1 MKARYLGLVP
11 VEEYKYSNKDRH
23 LLKGLTTQGCEANEG
38 KIFRIGS
45 TTTSTM
51 YNIINNIDNIFNN
64 NYNTIYIKK
73 TVNRHSPGIEQIL
86 SGKIIPSQATLCP
99 LLFARSTHCH
109 TMFTYIPNG
118 RRHVIIYLINI
129 KVGTR
134 LVLLIIS
141 D

>member
-1 MKARYLGLVP
+1 M
-11 VEEYKYSNKDRH
+11 
-23 LLKGLTTQGCEANEG
+23 LKGLTIRGCGANEG

-51 YNIINNIDNIFNN
+51 HNIINNIDSIFNN
-64 NYNTIYIKK
+64 NYNTIYIKSTK
-73 TVNRHSPGIEQIL
+73 YRHSPGIEQIL
-86 SGKIIPSQATLCP
+86 SGKIICGIILCHLYYSQSGYLCP
-99 LLFARSTHCH
+99 LLFACSTYCH

>member
-1 MKARYLGLVP
+1 
-11 VEEYKYSNKDRH
+11 
-23 LLKGLTTQGCEANEG
+23 
-38 KIFRIGS
+38 
-45 TTTSTM
+45 M
-51 YNIINNIDNIFNN
+51 YNIINNINNIFNN

-73 TVNRHSPGIEQIL
+73 YDIPTVKRHSPGIEQIL

-109 TMFTYIPNG
+109 TMFTYLPNG

>member
-11 VEEYKYSNKDRH
+11 VEEYKYLNKDRH
-23 LLKGLTTQGCEANEG
+23 LLKGLTTRGCEANEG

-73 TVNRHSPGIEQIL
+73 YDITTQ
-86 SGKIIPSQATLCP
+86 SG
-99 LLFARSTHCH
+99 
-109 TMFTYIPNG
+109 N
-118 RRHVIIYLINI
+118 
-129 KVGTR
+129 
-134 LVLLIIS
+134 
-141 D
+141 